1 MDDGLSIDDRR
12 LLADTRRVIP
22 RFHAPDARATG
33 DEIALP
39 DEEAEHATRVLRL
52 GPGAAI
58 RVFDGQG
65 HEYDA
70 QVVRATKSSVLVRV
84 DNARSPAA
92 AEPSV
97 AVTLAIAVLKG
108 DKMDDVVRDAVMIG
122 AGAILP
128 LVTERAEVSLAS
140 LARAHRQERWT
151 RIAISSTKQCGR
163 AVVPDVLAPMEFAA
177 LASALEQR
185 AIPLPALMLVEPSAA
200 ADVVSV
206 SALDPRPPKEATIIV
221 GPEGGWTAQEI
232 ERVSGTC
239 RFVRLGSRTLR
250 ADRAPLVAL
259 SALLTVWRDL

>member
-1 MDDGLSIDDRR
+1 M
-12 LLADTRRVIP
+12 VP
-22 RFHAPDARATG
+22 RFYVPDAHAIG

-39 DEEAEHATRVLRL
+39 DEEAQHATRVLRL
-52 GPGAAI
+52 RTGAAV
-58 RVFDGQG
+58 RVFDGRG

-84 DNARSPAA
+84 DKARAPAA
-92 AEPSV
+92 AEPRV
-97 AVTLAIAVLKG
+97 AVTLAVAVLKG

-163 AVVPDVLAPMEFAA
+163 AVVPGVFAPMDFAGLAAA
-177 LASALEQR
+177 LEERSM
-185 AIPLPALMLVEPSAA
+185 PGPGLMLVEPSAG
-200 ADVVSV
+200 ADVLSV
-206 SALDPRPPKEATIIV
+206 SELDVQPPKEATVIV
-221 GPEGGWTAQEI
+221 GPEGGWTTQEI

-259 SALLTVWRDL
+259 SALLTIWRDL